1 MRSKTYWENRA
12 ESRVHESQKNAD
24 QTIFQIAAAYDQ
36 AVQNLNADI
45 ENIFANLQL
54 KNGLDAAEAKRI
66 LNQKIPN
73 FVYKAMLKLLPKVQS
88 KKVQNWLKARI
99 NAQAYKARI
108 TRAEAL
114 KESIYMQLKMLAD
127 VELTKSEALYL
138 DTIEESYYKTAFDFQ
153 KGIGYGM
160 YVAELSEKTMKGILA
175 NPWSGGNYSNR
186 VWKNTDYLAECLNE
200 IVTSGLLSGKSWTK
214 MSKAI
219 QEKNLVKTIQ
229 GEMDKGKFAAHRL
242 IRTETAYMNEQA
254 SLLSMQDNGVEAVE
268 ILATLDKRTSDIC
281 QKADGN
287 KVLVDEIRI
296 GVNHPPFHPYCRSTS
311 IPVVD
316 MAGMGTRIA
325 RDPDTGENYKVPA
338 NMKYEE
344 WKRTFVKTDISE
356 KGSYSQG
363 IKRIGNN
370 IVDLGYIN
378 SAEFRKKFSRIT
390 NNSKV
395 NDAVRRYAIAMLT
408 HRNGTDGEDLYII
421 DAETGELLIRKNSG
435 KNELG
440 VELTV
445 EEFIP
450 FKEKY
455 KNNMIAM
462 HNHPTN
468 LYPTGSDF
476 AVSGYRRYKFGI
488 VVTHDGRV
496 FKYRHGNNPFLPNA
510 LDARVDKYS
519 KAPYNLSIENAHLRV
534 IEEFKK
540 EYGILWEE
548 IMI

>member
-242 IRTETAYMNEQA
+242 IRTEVAYMHEQS

-268 ILATLDKRTSDIC
+268 ILATLDKRTSQIC
-281 QKADGN
+281 QKKDGDI
-287 KVLVDEIRI
+287 VPIDEIKI
-296 GVNHPPFHPYCRSTS
+296 GVNHPPFHPHCRSTS

-338 NMKYEE
+338 SMKYGD
-344 WKRTFVKTDISE
+344 WKKAFVGVKLPHHQEIKISKKDTVNQYSVSRTLV
-356 KGSYSQG
+356 
-363 IKRIGNN
+363 
-370 IVDLGYIN
+370 
-378 SAEFRKKFSRIT
+378 
-390 NNSKV
+390 NSKAYHDKFESLSFLRKV
-395 NDAVRRYAIAMLT
+395 TREQLYIQSKTILE
-408 HRNGTDGEDLYII
+408 HRDGTEYEDLVIL
-421 DAETGELLIRKNSG
+421 DALTGMEIVSNRNSSQSLKTGISKSEYDKVLSNKNDVVLL
-435 KNELG
+435 
-440 VELTV
+440 
-445 EEFIP
+445 
-450 FKEKY
+450 
-455 KNNMIAM
+455 
-462 HNHPTN
+462 HNHPGGGRPSIADILSAWRN
-468 LYPTGSDF
+468 DKVKASVVVGHDGSVHVLSDF
-476 AVSGYRRYKFGI
+476 NRKIDIEKMYNESYTKFI
-488 VVTHDGRV
+488 SENV
-496 FKYRHGNNPFLPNA
+496 FKPLAIIKATDELYEKGYFC
-510 LDARVDKYS
+510 YS
-519 KAPYNLSIENAHLRV
+519 NE
-534 IEEFKK
+534 
-540 EYGILWEE
+540 
-548 IMI
+548 

>member
-1 MRSKTYWENRA
+1 MQSRTYWEKRSENN
-12 ESRVHESQKNAD
+12 VHEVQKNAD
-24 QTIFQIAAAYDQ
+24 KTILQIANAYDQ
-36 AVQNLNADI
+36 AIRNMNEDI
-45 ENIFANLQL
+45 KNIFVNFQI
-54 KNGLDAAEAKRI
+54 KSGLDATEAKKI
-66 LNQKIPN
+66 LDEKIPN
-73 FVYKAMLKLLPKVQS
+73 HVYRRMFELLPRVKS
-88 KKVQNWLKARI
+88 EKTKRWLKNKI

-114 KESIYMQLKMLAD
+114 KESIYLQMKTLAD
-127 VELTKSEALYL
+127 VELSMSEALYL
-138 DTIEESYYKTAFDFQ
+138 HTIQESYYKAAFDFQ
-153 KGIGYGM
+153 KGIGLGIYL
-160 YVAELSEKTMKGILA
+160 AKLSKKTMQGILA
-175 NPWSGGNYSNR
+175 NPWSGRNYSSR
-186 VWKNTDYLAECLNE
+186 VWRNTTYLAEQLND
-200 IVTSGLLSGKSWTK
+200 IVASGLISGKDWHK
-214 MSKAI
+214 MSKEM
-219 QEKNLVKTIQ
+219 QEQ
-229 GEMDKGKFAAHRL
+229 MDVGKFVANRL
-242 IRTETAYMNEQA
+242 VRTEVAYMNEQ
-254 SLLSMQDNGVEAVE
+254 SSVTSMKDNGVEAVE
-268 ILATLDKRTSDIC
+268 ILATLDKRTSQICHKKDGDI
-281 QKADGN
+281 
-287 KVLVDEIRI
+287 VPIDEIKI
-296 GVNHPPFHPYCRSTS
+296 GVNHPPFHPHCRSTS
-311 IPVVD
+311 VPVVD

>member
-153 KGIGYGM
+153 KGIGYGIHM
-160 YVAELSEKTMKGILA
+160 AALSEHTMKSIL
-175 NPWSGGNYSNR
+175 NYPWSGEHYSNR
-186 VWKNTDYLAECLNE
+186 VWNNTDYLAKQLNR
-200 IVTSGLLSGKSWTK
+200 IVTSVLLSGKDWRK
-214 MSKAI
+214 MSKEI
-219 QEKNLVKTIQ
+219 QRQ
-229 GEMDKGKFAAHRL
+229 MDVGKFAANRL
-242 IRTETAYMNEQA
+242 IRTEVAYMNEQSSIA
-254 SLLSMQDNGVEAVE
+254 SMQDNGTEAVE
-268 ILATLDKRTSDIC
+268 ILATLDKRTSQIC
-281 QKADGN
+281 QKKDGDI
-287 KVLVDEIRI
+287 VPIDEIKI
-296 GVNHPPFHPYCRSTS
+296 GVNHPPFHPHCRSTS
-311 IPVVD
+311 VPVVD

-338 NMKYEE
+338 TMKYED
-344 WKRTFVKTDISE
+344 WKKTFVKTDISE
-356 KGSYSQG
+356 KGSYSHG
-363 IKRIGNN
+363 IERIGNN
-370 IVDLGYIN
+370 TVDLGYIN
-378 SAEFRKKFSRIT
+378 SAEFRKKFNRVT
-390 NNSKV
+390 GNSKI
-395 NDAVRRYAIAMLT
+395 NDLLRRYAIAMLT
-408 HRNGTDGEDLYII
+408 HRNRTDGEDLYII
-421 DAETGELLIRKNSG
+421 NASTGDLLIRKNSG
-435 KNELG
+435 KNDLG

-445 EEFIP
+445 DEFMP
-450 FKEKY
+450 FMEKY
-455 KNNMIAM
+455 KNNMIGM

-468 LYPTGSDF
+468 IYPTGSDF
-476 AVSGYRRYKFGI
+476 AVSGYRGYKFGI
-488 VVTHDGRV
+488 IVTHDGRV
-496 FKYRHGNNPFLPNA
+496 FKYRHGDKPFLPSIF
-510 LDARVDKYS
+510 DKRVDKYLTE
-519 KAPYNLSIENAHLRV
+519 PYNLGIEKAHLRV

-548 IMI
+548 IKS

>member
-242 IRTETAYMNEQA
+242 IRTEVAYMHEQS

-268 ILATLDKRTSDIC
+268 ILATLDKRTSQIC
-281 QKADGN
+281 QKKDGDI
-287 KVLVDEIRI
+287 VPIDEIKI
-296 GVNHPPFHPYCRSTS
+296 GVNHPPFHPHCRSTS

-370 IVDLGYIN
+370 TVDLGYIN
-378 SAEFRKKFSRIT
+378 SAEFRKKFNRVT
-390 NNSKV
+390 GNSKI
-395 NDAVRRYAIAMLT
+395 NDLLRRYAIAMLT
-408 HRNGTDGEDLYII
+408 HRNRTDGEDLYII
-421 DAETGELLIRKNSG
+421 NASTGDLLIRKNSG
-435 KNELG
+435 KNDLG

-445 EEFIP
+445 DEFMP
-450 FKEKY
+450 FMEKY
-455 KNNMIAM
+455 KNNMIGM

-468 LYPTGSDF
+468 IYPTGSDF
-476 AVSGYRRYKFGI
+476 AVSGYRGYKFGI
-488 VVTHDGRV
+488 IVTHDGRV
-496 FKYRHGNNPFLPNA
+496 FKYRHGDKPFLPSIF
-510 LDARVDKYS
+510 DKRVDKYLTE
-519 KAPYNLSIENAHLRV
+519 PYNLGIEKAHLRV

-548 IMI
+548 IKS